1 MALIGIQ
8 LGLCGHP
15 SRIPDCIAFL
25 NIVVMT
31 VAVEQDVVIAV
42 SGQTQ
47 ELCVFI
53 KTVSAAGVGDQG
65 KKSLD
70 PR

>member
-31 VAVEQDVVIAV
+31 VAIHRNVVVAV
-42 SGQTQ
+42 AGDAK
-47 ELCVFI
+47 ELGVLI
-53 KTVSAAGVGDQG
+53 KAVTAAGVGDQG
-65 KKSLD
+65 KEIL
-70 PR
+70 